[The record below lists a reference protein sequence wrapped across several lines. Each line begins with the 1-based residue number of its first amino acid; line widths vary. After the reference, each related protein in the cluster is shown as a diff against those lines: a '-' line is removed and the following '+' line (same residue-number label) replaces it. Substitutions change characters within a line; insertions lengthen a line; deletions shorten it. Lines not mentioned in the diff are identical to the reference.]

1 MLDNIPIAKDRPQSR
16 DDPCWDII
24 TPNRLKLG
32 RNSHRS
38 LESPESIV
46 LTSGPDKLLEVNR
59 KIQETW
65 YRIFID
71 RIHHLIPKPNKWH
84 KNDTPMIDD
93 IVLFIQNDSVKG
105 KETKT
110 WKLGRIIEFLKNKS
124 RARIEYCGN
133 IPKNKTLP
141 EKKSIVRN
149 IRYISKIFSAEELG
163 VNTIEH
169 FKSCQ

>member
-1 MLDNIPIAKDRPQSR
+1 M
-16 DDPCWDII
+16 
-24 TPNRLKLG
+24 
-32 RNSHRS
+32 
-38 LESPESIV
+38 ESPESIV
-46 LTSGPDKLLEVNR
+46 LTSGPDKLLEINR

-84 KNDTPMIDD
+84 KNDSPMIDD

-110 WKLGRIIEFLKNKS
+110 WKLGRIIEFLKNKT
-124 RARIEYCGN
+124 RAKIEYCGN
-133 IPKNKTLP
+133 IPRNKTLP

-163 VNTIEH
+163 VNTTEH